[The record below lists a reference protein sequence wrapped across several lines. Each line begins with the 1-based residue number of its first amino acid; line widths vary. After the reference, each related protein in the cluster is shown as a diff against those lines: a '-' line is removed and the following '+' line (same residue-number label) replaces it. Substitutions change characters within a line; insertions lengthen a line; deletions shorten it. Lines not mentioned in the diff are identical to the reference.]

1 MHLPAD
7 TRFKIGLAHAGAS
20 ITLTS
25 VTNAFSFFVGSFT
38 GIPAIHSFCIFAGIS
53 VLTMYF
59 SMLTM
64 FSPWFIEDIR
74 RLHRRESDCF
84 GLFCCEEI
92 NIVNIWYL
100 YWWLLPILASGGFL
114 SNFSAILTFH
124 TYLEWLPVTA
134 GNNETLST
142 RVWSLSR
149 SNLPASSQ
157 L

>member
-64 FSPWFIEDIR
+64 FSPWFIEDMR

-84 GLFCCEEI
+84 GLFCCEEDS
-92 NIVNIWYL
+92 L
-100 YWWLLPILASGGFL
+100 FCFKGKFL
-114 SNFSAILTFH
+114 TN
-124 TYLEWLPVTA
+124 
-134 GNNETLST
+134 
-142 RVWSLSR
+142 R
-149 SNLPASSQ
+149 
-157 L
+157 